1 MLMFGLIFVVS
12 IMFVLRE
19 VTKTLHTRDTTV
31 PQIESYIHYPSA
43 KPNVETALQHL
54 AIQFHNK
61 ADENALLALIK
72 LYLFGMNPEYRP
84 NKLTGLKIIQFV
96 HDNKNRFSMTLLK
109 NCEVYREQIHAQ
121 AYSDP
126 DVFGSKDLPDDILS
140 TLSVALKHHYDN
152 KVEPINCTYLEI
164 DEPDEVEFEHTD
176 EEDGRRTS
184 EQQNVRLIIRSD
196 AQNVHNISV
205 PNSIQQA
212 LKAIIKLN
220 ETQPELSF
228 QHARDKFK
236 QFLEKNSAD
245 VDEHVQTDAWTVI
258 ESLTS
263 SKHSKF
269 NISEQEVFAN
279 VCNRIFN
286 KKDADSLLL
295 ILLQNLTSAIEH
307 GEVVCSTG
315 KISRLVSTFDAVDDA
330 VPDLKPDWIIKQ
342 ELGTLASK
350 IRESILDASDSKTKK
365 EYEQS
370 DDSPLS
376 DEMRL
381 AFLKEAKE
389 RYVDTGLLTDAGVE
403 LLSSDY
409 IGAF

>member
-1 MLMFGLIFVVS
+1 
-12 IMFVLRE
+12 MFVLRE
-19 VTKTLHTRDTTV
+19 INKTLHTRNTTV
-31 PQIESYIHYPSA
+31 PQIEKYIHYPAS

-54 AIQFHNK
+54 AIEFHNN

-84 NKLTGLKIIQFV
+84 NKLTGLKLIQFV
-96 HDNKNRFSMTLLK
+96 HDNKNRFSITLLK
-109 NCEVYREQIHAQ
+109 NCQVLREQIHVQ

-140 TLSVALKHHYDN
+140 NLSVALKHHYD
-152 KVEPINCTYLEI
+152 KQVEPIHCTYLEI
-164 DEPDEVEFEHTD
+164 DEPDVDDFEHVDED
-176 EEDGRRTS
+176 EERTS
-184 EQQNVRLIIRSD
+184 EKRNVRLIVKSD

-228 QHARDKFK
+228 QHACHKFN

-245 VDEHVQTDAWTVI
+245 VDDVKTDARTVI

-269 NISEQEVFAN
+269 NISEQEVFAH

-286 KKDADSLLL
+286 KKDADGLLH
-295 ILLQNLTSAIEH
+295 ILLQNLASAIEH